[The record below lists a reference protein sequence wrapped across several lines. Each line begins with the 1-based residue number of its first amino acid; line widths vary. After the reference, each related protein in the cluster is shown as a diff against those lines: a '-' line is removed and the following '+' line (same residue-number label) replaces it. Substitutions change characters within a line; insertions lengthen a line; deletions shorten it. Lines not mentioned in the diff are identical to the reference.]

1 MESKKSKDRS
11 IYNKDATP
19 FIPSRKL
26 SLPTYLETNDSD
38 SSSNNSPIP
47 KISSL
52 NNNMAHSIEGSMSPG
67 GFGFNNY
74 LPYQQ
79 YPVPQTTFLVTINN
93 LPCEIDSVELSNFI
107 KEVDEE
113 FTFKIVNL
121 QKSAYQELED
131 VIEIASALIEVYE
144 YNQMSSLIENLDGYE
159 WMERILEVKF
169 LPYFVPYFV
178 PYPPMGGALNPMMK
192 DETIY
197 PYSHPLSRN
206 SSISSSNSNPS
217 TPYSTSMNSDSNFN
231 STSNLNSSNSSTGV
245 PQFLMNFVSS
255 NKEDSDF
262 IVTKNDQGQNIKV
275 NPCRLFVGN
284 IPFSSTWS
292 NLKKFLIEKC
302 NEFEPNNDIEILRV
316 EIPMN
321 NNLNVK
327 KYQILTSFIRDQ
339 TSTPDDLHLNDEEYV
354 IEKNMSRGFAIVT
367 TGNKTSS
374 EKIIKYFD
382 GVEFEG
388 RELTV
393 RFDKFPDFNNYMLQQ
408 LYPHQKEKTLA
419 NLAFERNS
427 FQQKFY
433 YGNYIN
439 QNFNHNM
446 HTGSNS
452 YSYYKQPQYHNRS
465 QSVSYHRHQ
474 SPRLPV
480 LQPNFT
486 PQIHPSAH
494 YTNNNMPRSTKK
506 KSKESVMDIVDEDER
521 ARELVNSFESLGISS

>member
-1 MESKKSKDRS
+1 MESKKSKDKL

-19 FIPSRKL
+19 FVPSRKL

-47 KISSL
+47 KISSM
-52 NNNMAHSIEGSMSPG
+52 NYSFAVSPNPMEGPMSPG
-67 GFGFNNY
+67 GYGFNNY

-79 YPVPQTTFLVTINN
+79 VPVPQTTFLVQINN
-93 LPCEIDSVELSNFI
+93 LPCDIDSGELANFI
-107 KEVDEE
+107 KEFDEDYS
-113 FTFKIVNL
+113 FKIVNL
-121 QKSAYQELED
+121 QKSAYQELDD
-131 VIEIASALIEVYE
+131 VIEIANSLIEVYA
-144 YNQMSSLIENLDGYE
+144 YHQMLSMIENLDGYE
-159 WMERILEVKF
+159 WMDKILEVKF

-178 PYPPMGGALNPMMK
+178 PYPPPMGPNPMLK
-192 DETIY
+192 DVDPMY

-217 TPYSTSMNSDSNFN
+217 TSYSGNLKSDSNL
-231 STSNLNSSNSSTGV
+231 SSSNLNSSSSSTGV

-302 NEFEPNNDIEILRV
+302 NEFEPNNNIEILRV

-367 TGNKTSS
+367 TGNKASS

-427 FQQKFY
+427 FHQKFY
-433 YGNYIN
+433 YGNYLN
-439 QNFNHNM
+439 QNYNHNN
-446 HTGSNS
+446 GPSS
-452 YSYYKQPQYHNRS
+452 YSYYKHPQYNRS
-465 QSVSYHRHQ
+465 QSVSYQRHQ

-506 KSKESVMDIVDEDER
+506 KSKESVMDNLDEDER